1 MDSRA
6 QQVMDNLR
14 RIVQALRLSS
24 SQFERTSGLTAAQ
37 VMILRHIDASAGLS
51 INDLAAQTLTHQ
63 STVSE
68 VVGKLEAKGL
78 AIRSRAASD
87 GRRRELQLTDAGSA
101 ILQNAGKTF
110 SETLIQAVGALPDA
124 TLDGLSGGLASLIEA
139 AGLQTA
145 TAPMFMEDPEAPKS

>member
-14 RIVQALRLSS
+14 RLVQALRLSS

-37 VMILRHIDASAGLS
+37 VMLLRHIDASAGLS

-78 AIRSRAASD
+78 VIRHRAVSD
-87 GRRRELQLTDAGSA
+87 GRRRELQLTHAGSS
-101 ILQNAGKTF
+101 ILQSVGKTF
-110 SETLIQAVGALPDA
+110 TESLIEAVNTLPDP
-124 TLDGLSGGLASLIEA
+124 TLDNLSEGLMALVEA
-139 AGLQTA
+139 AGLQT
-145 TAPMFMEDPEAPKS
+145 TPSPMFMEEPEPPKA